1 MFRFAAYCKD
11 SDSLRRLY
19 EESDA
24 DLPVCKKLALTNQLN
39 LSIKI
44 DIVFTNAI
52 TEEL

>member
-1 MFRFAAYCKD
+1 MFGLQCIAKIRTACK
-11 SDSLRRLY
+11 LY

-24 DLPVCKKLALTNQLN
+24 DLSVRKKLALTNRLKF
-39 LSIKI
+39 SIKI